1 MANKRR
7 KCKWC
12 GEYKIAEAGIKT
24 PTAWFCNIEHAI
36 KYAKEK
42 QDRARERQRHKAKT
56 EQRKAEKVTRTV
68 SRDAKRRDLKW
79 QHKLTQK
86 AFNRMRVLEELLWF
100 KQRGLEP
107 ECISCGRTLGGDQ
120 WCCGHFK
127 TRGAQSGLRY
137 DPKNTYLQHNHR
149 CNMNLSGDIEGTKT
163 TRGYKQG
170 LKERFGEQEGQKIID
185 YCESNTSPVKW
196 TWEELEQMRKNF
208 NSRIRNLENSL
219 NETGDPKWTT

>member
-1 MANKRR
+1 MPNKKKRCLF
-7 KCKWC
+7 CKD
-12 GEYKIAEAGIKT
+12 YHVAEEGIRVPAGF
-24 PTAWFCNIEHAI
+24 FCCLDHAT
-36 KYAKEK
+36 KYAKAK
-42 QDRARERQRHKAKT
+42 QERARERQQQKAKA
-56 EQRKAEKVTRTV
+56 EQRKVEKATRAA
-68 SRDAKRRDLKW
+68 SRDAKRKDLKW

-86 AFNRMRVLEELLWF
+86 SFNRMRVLEEMLWF

-107 ECISCGRTLGGDQ
+107 ECISCGRPIGGDQ

-170 LKERFGEQEGQKIID
+170 LKDRFGEEEGQAIID
-185 YCESNTSPVKW
+185 YCESNTAPVKW
-196 TWEELEQMRKNF
+196 SWEELEKMRADF
-208 NSRIRNLENSL
+208 NARIRELEKML
-219 NETGDPKWTT
+219 

>member
-1 MANKRR
+1 MANKKKRCLFCR
-7 KCKWC
+7 D
-12 GEYKIAEAGIKT
+12 YHVAEEGIRVPAGF
-24 PTAWFCNIEHAI
+24 FCSLDHAT
-36 KYAKEK
+36 KYAKAK
-42 QDRARERQRHKAKT
+42 QERAREQQQQKAKA
-56 EQRKAEKVTRTV
+56 EQRKAEKATRAA
-68 SRDAKRRDLKW
+68 SRDAKRKDLKW

-86 AFNRMRVLEELLWF
+86 SFNRMRVLEEFLWF

-107 ECISCGRTLGGDQ
+107 ECISCGRPLGGDQ

-170 LKERFGEQEGQKIID
+170 LKDRFGEEEGQAIID
-185 YCESNTSPVKW
+185 YCESNTAPVKW
-196 TWEELEQMRKNF
+196 SWEELEKMRSKF
-208 NSRIRNLENSL
+208 NERIRELEKL
-219 NETGDPKWTT
+219 I

>member
-1 MANKRR
+1 MPNKKR
-7 KCKWC
+7 KCLHCK
-12 GEYKIAEAGIKT
+12 EFSNAEEGIRVPAGF
-24 PTAWFCNIEHAI
+24 FCSLDHAT
-36 KYAKEK
+36 KYAKAK
-42 QDRARERQRHKAKT
+42 QERARERQQQKAKA
-56 EQRKAEKVTRTV
+56 EQRKTEKATRAA

-107 ECISCGRTLGGDQ
+107 ECISCGRPLGGDQ

-137 DPKNTYLQHNHR
+137 DPKNTYIQHNHR
-149 CNMNLSGDIEGTKT
+149 CNMNLSGDIDGTKT

-170 LKERFGEQEGQKIID
+170 LKDRFGEEEGQAIID
-185 YCESNTSPVKW
+185 YCESNTAPVKW
-196 TWEELEQMRKNF
+196 SWEELEKNRALY
-208 NSRIRNLENSL
+208 NARIRELEAML
-219 NETGDPKWTT
+219 

>member
-1 MANKRR
+1 MANSKR
-7 KCKWC
+7 KCKHC
-12 GEYKIAEAGIKT
+12 NEYKLTEEGIKT
-24 PTAWFCNIEHAI
+24 PAGWFCNIEHATI
-36 KYAKEK
+36 YAKAKHE
-42 QDRARERQRHKAKT
+42 RSRERQQQKDKA
-56 EQRKAEKVTRTV
+56 EQRKTEKATRAA
-68 SRDAKRRDLKW
+68 SRDAKRMDLKW

-86 AFNRMRVLEELLWF
+86 SFNRMRVLEELLWF

-107 ECISCGRTLGGDQ
+107 ECISCGRSLGGDQ

-170 LKERFGEQEGQKIID
+170 LKDRFGEQEGQAIID
-185 YCESNTSPVKW
+185 YCESNTAPVKW
-196 TWEELEQMRKNF
+196 SWEELEKMRTSF
-208 NSRIRNLENSL
+208 NARIRELEKL
-219 NETGDPKWTT
+219 L